1 MELPNPEREFKPKM
15 LASMLIKGKPQK
27 RLTLPAQA
35 VVREENRDFV
45 FVRTGENAYR
55 LQPVQLG
62 AEYDGRRVVVSGL
75 GESAIVV
82 VEGAFHL
89 NNERKRRELSG
100 S

>member
-1 MELPNPEREFKPKM
+1 MDLPNPEREFRPNM
-15 LASMLIKGKPQK
+15 LASLLIKGAPHL
-27 RLTLPAQA
+27 RLTIPAEA
-35 VVREENRDFV
+35 VVREGNRDYV

-62 AEYDGRRVVVSGL
+62 GEHEGRRVVVSGL
-75 GESAIVV
+75 READVIVTS
-82 VEGAFHL
+82 GAFHL